1 MASARSK
8 REDKAGRKVEGM
20 VSEYYAR
27 HVVGAIG
34 L

>member
-8 REDKAGRKVEGM
+8 REDKAGKKVEGM
-20 VSEYYAR
+20 VSEYDAH
-27 HVVGAIG
+27 HVVGTIG